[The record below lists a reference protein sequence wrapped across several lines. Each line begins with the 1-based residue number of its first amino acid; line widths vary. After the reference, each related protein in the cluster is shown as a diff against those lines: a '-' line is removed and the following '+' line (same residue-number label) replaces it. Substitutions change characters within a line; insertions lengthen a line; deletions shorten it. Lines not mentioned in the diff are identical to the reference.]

1 MKKRFLSLIIALAMM
16 VGVFTPLIASAAQAD
31 EETTNSVTLHKL
43 LMSKDDLGKWD
54 KAFSDGLEKK
64 GYNGT
69 QDFDAFKAL
78 LDAKHSAQQIA
89 GAYFAVKYNS
99 GNNKG
104 KYVTIKEEA
113 GKDPV
118 YGAVDS
124 LDATKE
130 QLNGYKLLAGLTEK
144 DGIKFTTKGLKGD
157 FLIEEIHNK
166 STYFNKE
173 TGNILTDSKAV
184 PVEITLPLV
193 NNDGVV
199 ENAHVYPKNTEEKP
213 QIDKNFLK
221 DNDLTAAEKKA
232 AETLKAGADYQNYQK
247 KKATAKAEI
256 GKKIPYEVKTQI
268 PAKSK
273 LKTAYWSD
281 EMTEGLKYNNDLKVQ
296 IGGADADPADYTV
309 TTDKNTNGFRIE
321 LTQAGLEK
329 VNGKDAPVEVKLTY
343 SATVQSITVVDI
355 PEANDITF
363 HYGNN
368 KPGEGNTP
376 IPTKPNPNGE
386 LEVEKTWADGTPAAG
401 EWAEF
406 KLVNAQTGEEIGKVR
421 FETKD
426 NNGQLETTTT
436 YTPNAEYEKIG
447 NEKDI
452 KGPETKTEK
461 GNVWSFKWTG
471 LDKEL
476 QYKVVEDNNMNQT
489 AHFTKGQDGK
499 ILITNNKDNNPKPLN
514 PTEPKVVLG
523 GKKFVKTDENGKR
536 LAGAEFVVKN
546 AEGKYLTTKL
556 AENNDVADKK
566 TALDNAVNTYN
577 NLTAEEQAGEKGK
590 TAKAAID
597 KAQKEYNDAFKEA
610 ANKYEW
616 FDLKAYNEDPAN
628 KDKKIEK
635 VEDIPNIVKLVS
647 DSQGRFE
654 ITGLAYGD
662 YKLEEIKAPKGFAKL
677 NGEIGF
683 TVAKGSYNGDAKEF
697 KYEETLA
704 EGQTQTY
711 GQQVINKKVSIPQT
725 GGIGT
730 IIFTA
735 IGLAIM
741 ASAIIAIKKRQAT
754 EAR

>member
-1 MKKRFLSLIIALAMM
+1 MKKRFLSLIMALAMI
-16 VGVFTPLIASAAQAD
+16 VGVFTPLLSSAAD
-31 EETTNSVTLHKL
+31 ETTNTVTLHKL
-43 LMSKDDLGKWD
+43 IMD
-54 KAFSDGLEKK
+54 KATLAAWDYKQVEKD

-69 QDFDAFKAL
+69 QNLDQLKAL
-78 LDAKHSAQQIA
+78 NSLAGKDIKQIE

-99 GNNKG
+99 GDNKG
-104 KYVTIKEEA
+104 KYVTIKTATKEA
-113 GKDPV
+113 EKPE

-124 LDATKE
+124 LDAKLPDGFE
-130 QLNGYKLLAGLTEK
+130 LLAGLTK
-144 DGIKFTTKGLKGD
+144 ADGIKFTTKGLKGD
-157 FLIEEIHNK
+157 FSIEEIHDK
-166 STYFNKE
+166 STYFNKKS
-173 TGNILTDSKAV
+173 GSILTDSKAV

-193 NNDGVV
+193 NNNGVV
-199 ENAHVYPKNTEEKP
+199 KEAHVYPKNTEEKP
-213 QIDKNFLK
+213 QIDKNFQK
-221 DNDLTAAEKKA
+221 DKGLEAAKGFENQDL
-232 AETLKAGADYQNYQK
+232 LNAGAAYENYQK

-281 EMTEGLKYNNDLKVQ
+281 EMTEGLKYNNDLKVT
-296 IGGADADPADYTV
+296 IGGADAKVDVDYTV

-321 LTQAGLEK
+321 LTETGLGK

-343 SATVQSITVVDI
+343 SATVKSITVVDI

-376 IPTKPNPNGE
+376 IPTKPSENGD
-386 LEVEKTWADGTPAAG
+386 LTVKKTWADGIPAKG
-401 EWAEF
+401 EWASF
-406 KLVNAQTGEEIGKVR
+406 KLVNAQTGEEIGTVR
-421 FETKD
+421 FETKE
-426 NNGQLETTTT
+426 NAGKLETTTT
-436 YTPNAEYEKIG
+436 YTANAEYKPIG
-447 NEKDI
+447 NEKTI
-452 KGPETKTEK
+452 TGPTTKTEQ
-461 GNVWSFKWTG
+461 GNVWSFKFTG

-476 QYKVVEDNNMNQT
+476 QYKVEEDNNMNQT
-489 AHFTKGQDGK
+489 AHFTKGENGQ

-514 PTEPKVVLG
+514 PTEPKVVTG
-523 GKKFVKTDENGKR
+523 GKKFVKTDENKNR

-556 AENNDVADKK
+556 EEKNDVADKK
-566 TALDNAVNTYN
+566 ATLDKAVEDYN
-577 NLTAEEQAGEKGK
+577 KLTAEEQAGEKGK

-597 KAQKEYNDAFKEA
+597 KAQKEYNDAFKAA

-616 FDLKAYNEDPAN
+616 FDLKAYNDDPAN
-628 KDKKIEK
+628 ADKKIK
-635 VEDIPNIVKLVS
+635 DVKDIPNIVKLVS

-654 ITGLAYGD
+654 ITGLAYGE
-662 YKLEEIKAPKGFAKL
+662 YKLEEIKAPNGFAKL
-677 NGEIGF
+677 NGPVDF
-683 TVAKGSYNGDAKEF
+683 TVAKGSYDGDAAKEF
-697 KYEETLA
+697 KYEETIA

-711 GQQVINKKVSIPQT
+711 GQQVINKKVTIPQT

-754 EAR
+754 DAR

>member
-363 HYGNN
+363 HYGYN

-536 LAGAEFVVKN
+536 LAGAEFFVKKTVTE
-546 AEGKYLTTKL
+546 EGKQVDKYLVATKKD
-556 AENNDVADKK
+556 EKEVADAKA
-566 TALDNAVNTYN
+566 ALDKAVEEYNA
-577 NLTAEEQAGEKGK
+577 LTAEQQEGQEGK
-590 TAKAAID
+590 TKKAAID
-597 KAQKEYNDAFKEA
+597 TAQD
-610 ANKYEW
+610 
-616 FDLKAYNEDPAN
+616 AYNKAFIKNATAYTWVNAPKEGEADN
-628 KDKKIEK
+628 R
-635 VEDIPNIVKLVS
+635 VVLTS
-647 DSQGRFE
+647 DGQGRFE
-654 ITGLAYGD
+654 ISGLEYGD
-662 YKLEEIKAPKGFAKL
+662 YKLEEKTPPKGFAKL
-677 NGEIGF
+677 NGDIDF
-683 TVAKGSYNGDAKEF
+683 KVAKGSYSDAAGYKKGEAVPTHIGYTSDTDTE
-697 KYEETLA
+697 K
-704 EGQTQTY
+704 
-711 GQQVINKKVSIPQT
+711 GQQIVNKKVTIPQT